1 MIQLKFRDA
10 KPIYEQVRDGMKQM
24 IYQNILVPE
33 EKLPSVREMASK
45 LAINPNTISRAYR
58 ELEQE
63 GFVYTTAG
71 VGTFVN
77 TGINL
82 AERRTKELYEE
93 FDEVTKQLLYYVEP
107 KELQDRVQRMSEGG
121 EVNDSGQ

>member
-24 IYQNILVPE
+24 IYQNILIPE

-82 AERRTKELYEE
+82 AERRMKELYEE

-107 KELQDRVQRMSEGG
+107 QELQDRVQRMSEGG